1 MKGYI
6 CNMIST
12 IECYLKQ
19 RGYFVLS
26 LLLLFSLVEQ
36 GCKSSSSEENKQE
49 AAEETEKRLPEDFI
63 EFFRKFHT
71 DSSYQINH
79 ITFPLE
85 GLPNSS
91 GDTLENSS
99 QRFFWQ
105 RDGWQIH
112 KPFTDPSHQFAQW
125 YEIYGDRMIEH
136 WVWMKG
142 TNLFL
147 KRRFAKLGTDG
158 EWYLI
163 YYAGMRPNSEKLAEK
178 QAEAKAEAE
187 AEEK

>member
-1 MKGYI
+1 M
-6 CNMIST
+6 
-12 IECYLKQ
+12 E
-19 RGYFVLS
+19 
-26 LLLLFSLVEQ
+26 
-36 GCKSSSSEENKQE
+36 
-49 AAEETEKRLPEDFI
+49 
-63 EFFRKFHT
+63 
-71 DSSYQINH
+71 H

-85 GLPNSS
+85 GHPNSS

-99 QRFFWQ
+99 VRFFWQ
-105 RDGWQIH
+105 REGWQIH
-112 KPFTDPSHQFAQW
+112 KPFTDPSQQFAQW

-147 KRRFAKLGTDG
+147 KRRFAKLGADG

-187 AEEK
+187 E